1 MFTHYLKIAFR
12 NLIKYKGYS
21 LINIVGLATGLA
33 VFALIASYVDFHR
46 TFNRFHKNVDRIFSV
61 VQVLSA
67 SNLDERHSARIPAPL
82 SPLLL
87 REFPEI
93 EDATRCL
100 WTSRPII
107 RHKKKA
113 FYEEEGFL
121 WAVDSNFL
129 TFFTFE
135 IIAGDPAAALAEPK
149 SVVLTQSVAHKY
161 FGNENPLGQ
170 RLTLWND
177 LNVVVTGVTRD
188 VPSNSSLRFDALISL
203 STFQLETKW
212 DSICTTFVRVAKQAN
227 PETLERKFAGFS
239 NQHSAVSKAF
249 PQKMYLLPFA
259 DLNLNSRNVQ
269 GIWRQESQ
277 AVIFLTFTI
286 GIVLLMIVCFNFMN
300 LATAQF
306 ITRAKEVG
314 VRKAFGAAQTQ
325 LRWQLISESIVI
337 ALIAFALALV
347 LYEIMR
353 PPFVFLIT
361 EDPTRAGPG
370 LWNNPLL
377 ILKLIGVTIFVGML
391 AGSYPAIFLSRLK
404 AARILKEYLP
414 GGKKSSRVQQLLI
427 ISQFMVA
434 IFTILV
440 SIMAFKQSSFLYT
453 LDLGYTRD
461 RVLAVMFAKPFSR
474 AQFRSLAEDLQ
485 HHPDILDVAAAV
497 WAPTNWNARAQVIL
511 KDGNDQEIRQMNT
524 YGIDYDFI
532 ELLEMKIVQG
542 RSFSRPMADTGSY
555 IINETAARRLNRE
568 NPIGEKLSLWGK
580 EGPIVG
586 VVKDFHFKSLSL
598 KISPTVLYLRPTY
611 LNTLVIKLTEAPV
624 SRVLNSLD
632 NRLHIFAKEVPFK
645 YSNLNERLNDWLLDV
660 RKWAALA
667 AYIGIIALLF
677 SCFGLL
683 GLSSYVTKQ
692 KTKEIGIRKAYGATL
707 WDIIQILLSDFV
719 RLILIANIIALP
731 VSYYVITILSQRIFA
746 YSTQPGIGVF
756 LLTGAL
762 VMVTGITAVSTQA
775 FKAAKANPVEALR
788 YE

>member
-46 TFNRFHKNVDRIFSV
+46 TFNRFHENVDRIFSV